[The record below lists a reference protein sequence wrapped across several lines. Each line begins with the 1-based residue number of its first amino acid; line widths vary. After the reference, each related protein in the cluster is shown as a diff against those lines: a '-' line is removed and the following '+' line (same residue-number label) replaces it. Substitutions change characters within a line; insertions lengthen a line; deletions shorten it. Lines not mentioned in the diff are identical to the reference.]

1 MEKFVRG
8 VSPRAEF
15 FFVVSLAFGYFI
27 LGSML
32 SIFQPDTNAQIQE
45 GGLEF
50 LLFYELFIALILVIF
65 LLLRGWRPQHV
76 GLMGSAR
83 DLLLGV
89 ALTAVSYLVLIAL
102 WQMVSAIG
110 PGVVNDTDSLVK
122 PDLSLATV
130 LLVST
135 INPLFEEIFV
145 CGYVISALARTRGLS
160 FAINVS
166 MAVRLAYHLYQG
178 TAGVVNIIPLGFIFA
193 YWYARTGRLWPVIVA
208 HALFDFLALVSYV
221 AK

>member
-1 MEKFVRG
+1 
-8 VSPRAEF
+8 
-15 FFVVSLAFGYFI
+15 
-27 LGSML
+27 
-32 SIFQPDTNAQIQE
+32 
-45 GGLEF
+45 
-50 LLFYELFIALILVIF
+50 
-65 LLLRGWRPQHV
+65 
-76 GLMGSAR
+76 MGSAR

-102 WQMVSAIG
+102 WQMVSAIV

-166 MAVRLAYHLYQG
+166 KAVRLAYHLYQG